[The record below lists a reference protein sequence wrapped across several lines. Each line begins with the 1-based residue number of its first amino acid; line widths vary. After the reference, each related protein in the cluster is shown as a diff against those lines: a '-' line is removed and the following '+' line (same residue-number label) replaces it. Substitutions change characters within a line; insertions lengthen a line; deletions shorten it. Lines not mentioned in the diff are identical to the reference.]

1 MNQRRSGDAF
11 TPQVRQRL
19 DKDRKVIQDTK
30 RLIIGTYLVRL
41 ADMAM
46 KCPHARNVTYNT
58 YSGLLS
64 FKYNGRRVQYWVGV
78 AKLNCM
84 NAIGCTVYNGYSPEH
99 FMADIKHDNPN
110 DVFKV
115 EPDNG

>member
-78 AKLNCM
+78 HKLVCT
-84 NAIGCTVYNGYSPEH
+84 NAIGTTVHKDYLPEH
-99 FMADIKHDNPN
+99 FVADIKHDNPN
-110 DVFKV
+110 HVFIV
-115 EPDNG
+115 EPSNG